1 MKKLIKNLFNTFLIV
16 SSLALVSCNNIM
28 HNDEEQ
34 KSLTKITL
42 TATVD
47 LGDTSRKAVP
57 EDYSLYK
64 SLTYK
69 LKATCNTDN
78 SYSIEPFFETPE
90 IELELIA
97 ANWSFELTAY
107 DAGNTPIFRS
117 SENVNIDIT
126 EDTVLNFKMVGVAN
140 GSLEYKFLIGE
151 FTEEELGGEE
161 LNFTTLRNPVLVF
174 EFYKYKGS
182 IQETL
187 LHKIEVTDTP
197 DLVITEGTRETYEY
211 IDEEVQMR
219 EIPITIVHRK
229 DSFSL
234 PEGTY
239 FVICKKAERS
249 EEEPVVN
256 EETVKTDSTP
266 LKFFFQELVE
276 IKAGLTTTSG
286 YNDIS
291 STSPEYKIT
300 FHTNGGRFEDDLGKP
315 NTSVMPIVQ
324 NECYSYQFNNATKI
338 YQIIPEPSKENY
350 VFQGWFYDS
359 ELTEPLGNPYGDG
372 FPLLNEDVGFLGNV
386 ELYAKWVPIYG
397 EKPNL
402 LFYNIDKYQK
412 PKFSN
417 MWNPSLENVD
427 SSIFDVVQKNNVA
440 YYLQKNSDGTYFC
453 SIDEGNNSIIN
464 KQYTSADGYEVERL
478 AVDDATNKVYLILG
492 KTKQEN
498 ENYKQYFV
506 VTYEN
511 EEFSNEISLG
521 TELSETG
528 VCYHAQI
535 KSFNVNNGTIW
546 LSFYNYDSTE
556 GDEDPDQKKEA
567 TYNDYISLLY
577 ICTSGDEGYSITKKQ
592 VPALLTCLDGTLS
605 ELKHYSYITDLA
617 FKDNKV
623 YATVK
628 TSPYDYFYDA
638 TPTNGK
644 MLYFGGIVE
653 IDPNTYHSKSL
664 FAFDSANI
672 KTFNLP
678 YHDFGSDEDK
688 TVNYQYMGVNS
699 QRDTTTLAGPTKIL
713 AIKEDELI
721 MVDEGAFAWVDKA
734 KGYNTD
740 VNRIVVFD
748 LLNSSIKYVCPV
760 NRDNIKF
767 SYAYDN
773 SASVPGFFSLFTST
787 SSLF

>member
-57 EDYSLYK
+57 EDYSLYD

-78 SYSIEPFFETPE
+78 SYSIEPFFGTPE

-140 GSLEYKFLIGE
+140 GVLEYEFNLGSIAGDEEEPETDPKLKYTVYKYSKPLLEENKIALTGE
-151 FTEEELGGEE
+151 NFQNSLSREVTEENGK
-161 LNFTTLRNPVLVF
+161 NITSFT
-174 EFYKYKGS
+174 KK
-182 IQETL
+182 
-187 LHKIEVTDTP
+187 
-197 DLVITEGTRETYEY
+197 VI
-211 IDEEVQMR
+211 I
-219 EIPITIVHRK
+219 
-229 DSFSL
+229 SL

-239 FVICKKAERS
+239 LVICEKES
-249 EEEPVVN
+249 NPEEFN
-256 EETVKTDSTP
+256 
-266 LKFFFQELVE
+266 FFFQELVE

-300 FHTNGGRFEDDLGKP
+300 FHTNGGRFEDEFGNP
-315 NTSVMPIVQ
+315 NLSVMPIVQ
-324 NECYSYQFNNATKI
+324 NECYSYQFNDATKI

-372 FPLLNEDVGFLGNV
+372 FPLLNYDVGFLGNV
-386 ELYAKWVPIYG
+386 DVYAKWVPING
-397 EKPNL
+397 EKPKIPL
-402 LFYNIDKYQK
+402 YSIGYVDGYFREVKY
-412 PKFSN
+412 SSD
-417 MWNPSLENVD
+417 WNTFLTPNTYGAE
-427 SSIFDVVQKNNVA
+427 IIDVVSNNGNV
-440 YYLQKNSDGTYFC
+440 YSLQNQSEIKKLVINDEEPKELSVSGT
-453 SIDEGNNSIIN
+453 
-464 KQYTSADGYEVERL
+464 VERL

-498 ENYKQYFV
+498 VNYKQYFV

-511 EEFSNEISLG
+511 KEFSNEISLG

-528 VCYHAQI
+528 VCYNAQI

-556 GDEDPDQKKEA
+556 GDEDPDQKNEA

-577 ICTSGDEGYSITKKQ
+577 ICTPGGEGYSITKKQ

-638 TPTNGK
+638 KSTNGK

-653 IDPNTYHSKSL
+653 IDPATYLSKSL

-672 KTFNLP
+672 KIFNLP
-678 YHDFGSDEDK
+678 DHDSGNNEDK

-699 QRDTTTLAGPTKIL
+699 QRDTTSLAGPTKIL
-713 AIKEDELI
+713 AIKEKELI
-721 MVDEGAFAWVDKA
+721 MVDEGAFAWVDKE
-734 KGYNTD
+734 KGYHTD
-740 VNRIVVFD
+740 VNRIVVFN
-748 LLNSSIKYVCPV
+748 LENNSIKYVCPV